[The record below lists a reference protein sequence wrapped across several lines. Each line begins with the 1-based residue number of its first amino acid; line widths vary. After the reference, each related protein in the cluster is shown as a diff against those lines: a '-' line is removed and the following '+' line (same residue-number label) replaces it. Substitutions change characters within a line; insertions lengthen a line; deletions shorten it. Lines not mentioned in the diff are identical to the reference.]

1 MLLRIVW
8 QRPRYPP
15 LSPAEDS
22 QRQRQARLP
31 ANGPVLRE
39 LLANHRPG
47 ALQLLA
53 LYRLRPAAQNDG
65 LELAPVVVILVDQH
79 RDARVRPEPLRA
91 DPTTGEV
98 NVHRRLAVVCRTH
111 RYDVRL
117 TARSDG
123 GEAADPRASHELLRS
138 EERRVGKEC
147 RSR

>member
-39 LLANHRPG
+39 LLANHRPS

-53 LYRLRPAAQNDG
+53 LDLFRSAAQDDS
-65 LELAPVVVILVDQH
+65 LERAPVVVIVIDQH
-79 RDARVRPEPLRA
+79 SDAWIRPEPLRA
-91 DPTTGEV
+91 DPTTGDV
-98 NVHRRLAVVCRTH
+98 NVHRRLAVVCRTD
-111 RYDVRL
+111 RDDERF
-117 TARSDG
+117 TAPSDG
-123 GEAADPRASHELLRS
+123 GDAA
-138 EERRVGKEC
+138 
-147 RSR
+147 